1 METFTLS
8 PEEVHRTGLLQVL
21 CSGRLTNAQ
30 VAAALRITVRQ
41 VRRLKRRFEAGGPS
55 ALVHGNRGRPSPLRV
70 PAAVRDA
77 VVQLM
82 TTVYVGFNDTHL
94 TEKLREHHG
103 LDVSRETVRREPGR
117 LRQPPKRGRRAPRA
131 RHLRGAPSP
140 P

>member
-8 PEEVHRTGLLQVL
+8 PKEVHRPGLLKVL

-70 PAAVRDA
+70 PAAAPGAGVRPRA
-77 VVQLM
+77 A
-82 TTVYVGFNDTHL
+82 GPG
-94 TEKLREHHG
+94 G
-103 LDVSRETVRREPGR
+103 LDDTQRAWK
-117 LRQPPKRGRRAPRA
+117 PP
-131 RHLRGAPSP
+131 
-140 P
+140 